1 MKYIVI
7 GLGNLG
13 RAIACD
19 LSRIGHEVIGIDN
32 AMRQVDLVKQ
42 ELAGAIEMDSTDKIA
57 LASLPLAET
66 DGIFITFGKDFG
78 TSVQTTA
85 LLKSLE
91 APHLIVRAISP
102 IHETVIRA
110 IGVDEIITPE
120 KDFARFYT
128 AQTSLEK
135 RFMRWFKVTDSEHLY
150 QLETPALLIGQT
162 LAHIGFEENFNLR
175 LVAIERPEKRKNL
188 IGLTQ
193 TVRQVVHP
201 LTPDLSIEEGDILLL
216 FGKLESIDRLGRL

>member
-13 RAIACD
+13 RAIARD
-19 LSRIGHEVIGIDN
+19 LTRIGHEVIGIDK

-42 ELAGAIEMDSTDKIA
+42 ELAGALEMDSTDKIA
-57 LASLPLAET
+57 LASLPLTEA
-66 DGIFITFGKDFG
+66 DGIFVTFGKDFG
-78 TSVQTTA
+78 ISVQTTA

-120 KDFARFYT
+120 MDFAHLYT
-128 AQTSLEK
+128 AQATLGD
-135 RFMRWFKVTDSEHLY
+135 RLRQWYKVTESEYLY
-150 QLETPALLIGQT
+150 KLQAPDLLAGQT
-162 LAHIGFEENFNLR
+162 LADINFEENFNLR
-175 LVAIERPEKRKNL
+175 LVAIERPETKKNL
-188 IGLTQ
+188 LGLPQ
-193 TVRQVVHP
+193 TIQQVIHP
-201 LTPDLSIEEGDILLL
+201 TPDLPIQTGDTLLL
-216 FGKLESIDRLGRL
+216 FGRIESIDRLGKL